1 MFFLGLYLGHISVS
15 KPGPYLSILQ
25 SYWNLHLWNRKEA
38 LFFSSV
44 SRYLGLSSVFTSD
57 LEYFALLSSVRCIAT
72 FLVSV
77 VSERTRLP
85 SNLLRLPGSS
95 SGAGRKLPL
104 AGQHPGGIQESRRLL
119 DRSEND
125 NLWVP

>member
-1 MFFLGLYLGHISVS
+1 MS
-15 KPGPYLSILQ
+15 KPGPFVSVLLSH
-25 SYWNLHLWNRKEA
+25 WNLHVWNRKEA
-38 LFFSSV
+38 LFLSSV
-44 SRYLGLSSVFTSD
+44 SRYLGLSVVFTSD
-57 LEYFALLSSVRCIAT
+57 LEYFALLSSVGCIGI

-77 VSERTRLP
+77 VSGRTRLP

-104 AGQHPGGIQESRRLL
+104 AGQYPSGNQELCRLL

-125 NLWVP
+125 SLCVP